1 MTLNTLPELKSK
13 NLSNS
18 TESNLTNLNNLK
30 LLNENNDNL
39 ILTIMEYIC
48 IAWFT
53 FEYLIR
59 FISSP
64 NKWLF
69 FKAPLNI
76 VDLITIIPFYG
87 SLVLI
92 SQPFLYEYTNLIQ
105 KIVQVFRLLRIV
117 RIFKLARHSNGLRLL
132 GRVILQAYKEL
143 GLMCVFIGFGI
154 LVFSSLAYFAEKD
167 QFETQFTSIPA
178 TFW

>member
-18 TESNLTNLNNLK
+18 TESNSTNLNSLK
-30 LLNENNDNL
+30 LLHENGDNL
-39 ILTIMEYIC
+39 ILEIIEYIC

-59 FISSP
+59 FITCP
-64 NKWLF
+64 NKWMF
-69 FKAPLNI
+69 FKKPLSV

-87 SLVLI
+87 SLILMN
-92 SQPFLYEYTNLIQ
+92 QPFLYKYTHLIQ
-105 KIVQVFRLLRIV
+105 TIVQVFRLLRIV

-132 GRVILQAYKEL
+132 GRVIIQAYKEL

-167 QFETQFTSIPA
+167 QFETKFTSIPA